1 MQKLTSLDEPQVVPP
16 PLSDETR
23 PEQAKRLL
31 LEFSSLAQEE
41 DAKEMRECAENLL
54 AEDQYDQIVICLSR
68 MSGKPARQ
76 VRRVLKTK
84 LGVTG

>member
-1 MQKLTSLDEPQVVPP
+1 MQKLTSLDEPQVAAPP
-16 PLSDETR
+16 PSGETR

-31 LEFSSLAQEE
+31 LEFASLAQEE

-54 AEDQYDQIVICLSR
+54 AEDQYEAVVIVLTR

-84 LGVTG
+84 LGITS